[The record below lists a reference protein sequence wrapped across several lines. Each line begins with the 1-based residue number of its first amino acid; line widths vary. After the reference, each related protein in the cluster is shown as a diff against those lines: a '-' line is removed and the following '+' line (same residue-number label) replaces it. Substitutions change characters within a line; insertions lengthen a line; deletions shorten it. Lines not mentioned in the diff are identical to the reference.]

1 MIAFQV
7 RSRAMTKR
15 RFKMTFP
22 TELITEPMIYDLG
35 RDFRV
40 VTSIRRADITDDKGW
55 VVIDIEGS
63 DEDIDEGLAR
73 VVARGVT
80 VDPIEE
86 EIAPSG

>member
-1 MIAFQV
+1 
-7 RSRAMTKR
+7 MTKR

-73 VVARGVT
+73 VVARGVA

>member
-1 MIAFQV
+1 
-7 RSRAMTKR
+7 MTKR

>member
-1 MIAFQV
+1 
-7 RSRAMTKR
+7 MTKR

-80 VDPIEE
+80 VDPIDE